1 MSTKK
6 NNRISLKKQVNT
18 NTKRFKVL
26 MKDIRNDVKARTRN
40 SKDLEEWLEKLHPYV
55 GENCLINGVH
65 GAEAAAIIRSIVK
78 TVEMTKLP
86 PGANQEI
93 VKGVMSEACMTYVTN
108 VGKDIQTE
116 LQRIAVESY
125 NNKLAPKEI
134 ADVMAQRI
142 DVLSTTRCQVIA
154 RTETMR
160 ANNLSNLIAARE
172 NGAQS
177 YTIECDPGACEL
189 CLEKYKEL
197 EGDQEIPE
205 ASNES
210 TIFDI
215 MDTDNFPPFHPNCY
229 LPDTKVFTSN
239 GWKYFKDISEDDKIL
254 SLNPMT
260 NEIEFLPHVKL
271 VEVNNVSGLMY
282 HIFNKWF
289 DICITPDH
297 DCFIHQRR
305 DGGEKG
311 RFIEPQFRKPSELSS
326 ESRFVR
332 CIDYEKEGPD
342 TVNINGLEFHSA
354 DFAFL
359 MAWYISEG
367 SVLHNPETAKAKGYP
382 IKITQQIQ
390 ENRDLLKPILERICD
405 YLNIKLYVGKQ
416 YFELHSKPLYDYL
429 VQLGY
434 SHEKYIPNEVF
445 GLSKKHLNIFLDNYV
460 LGDGH
465 QRKLNKFNSSE
476 RAVFTSS
483 RRLCDDLSLIVL
495 LCGFYP
501 SIYVHNKAFNTV
513 NHQNGE
519 YTSTNPVYG
528 IRINNSRY
536 TNFSNCNVEEI
547 FYDGKVYCVELPKYH
562 TLWVMR
568 NGKTSWNGNCRCTP
582 RFSTKTVE
590 QRLGG
595 TE

>member
-1 MSTKK
+1 MSKK
-6 NNRISLKKQVNT
+6 PKKRPNLKKQVNT

-65 GAEAAAIIRSIVK
+65 GAEAAAIIRNIVK

-93 VKGVMSEACMTYVTN
+93 VKGVMSEACMTYVSN

-197 EGDQEIPE
+197 EGNQEIPE

-215 MDTDNFPPFHPNCY
+215 MDTDNFPPFHPNC
-229 LPDTKVFTSN
+229 
-239 GWKYFKDISEDDKIL
+239 
-254 SLNPMT
+254 
-260 NEIEFLPHVKL
+260 
-271 VEVNNVSGLMY
+271 
-282 HIFNKWF
+282 
-289 DICITPDH
+289 
-297 DCFIHQRR
+297 
-305 DGGEKG
+305 
-311 RFIEPQFRKPSELSS
+311 
-326 ESRFVR
+326 
-332 CIDYEKEGPD
+332 
-342 TVNINGLEFHSA
+342 
-354 DFAFL
+354 
-359 MAWYISEG
+359 
-367 SVLHNPETAKAKGYP
+367 
-382 IKITQQIQ
+382 
-390 ENRDLLKPILERICD
+390 
-405 YLNIKLYVGKQ
+405 
-416 YFELHSKPLYDYL
+416 
-429 VQLGY
+429 
-434 SHEKYIPNEVF
+434 
-445 GLSKKHLNIFLDNYV
+445 
-460 LGDGH
+460 
-465 QRKLNKFNSSE
+465 
-476 RAVFTSS
+476 
-483 RRLCDDLSLIVL
+483 
-495 LCGFYP
+495 
-501 SIYVHNKAFNTV
+501 
-513 NHQNGE
+513 
-519 YTSTNPVYG
+519 
-528 IRINNSRY
+528 
-536 TNFSNCNVEEI
+536 
-547 FYDGKVYCVELPKYH
+547 
-562 TLWVMR
+562 
-568 NGKTSWNGNCRCTP
+568 RCTP

-590 QRLGG
+590 QRLGDS
-595 TE
+595 E